1 MTIVATEVNVYERKS
16 TTGNVHYYQYD
27 FRVTMPDGEIYRER
41 RKARGAT
48 SESAARSIGV
58 RRMQDVLRNGPK
70 GRRGSQVP
78 TVADFAPKWLAW
90 GKSVGRQKWSTLH
103 NKEVLLR
110 NHLIPLIGNLRL
122 NEITGK
128 TLGKIAEDRAYLEPG
143 SLNNVL
149 KYVIAMMRAAHK
161 VPDSGITSKLEIPE
175 KPPLDTETESAWYT
189 EDDIERLV
197 ASASTFNVA
206 ALVLILLAGDAGLRA
221 GEISALRWTDV
232 DFVAGELTVRSN
244 LVRGHEGTPKNGE
257 SRTIPLSARLRRALV
272 QLQAAEGGPR
282 PCAPSRGWQQHDDRL
297 ATLDPSSRRNVR
309 RNPGLR
315 YARTPPWIRLT
326 ADEWGGGWKSRHAA
340 PGAQEALHDRALRA
354 QRRRA
359 QPQRDRASD
368 TRLGSPA
375 TTTNERTNER
385 PHPAGLWALV
395 RSFTRLEARSYAIGH
410 GFFSDPTVIVGSM
423 LVNLRMSTQSTPMS
437 WISVSPESFMNS
449 YPRLTK
455 NGFFQV
461 VMAKAL
467 NLRLAKA

>member
-272 QLQAAEGGPR
+272 QLQAAEGGRGRVLHREDGSNMTIDSQRSILRRVATYAGTPAYGMHALR
-282 PCAPSRGWQQHDDRL
+282 HGFGSRLMNGGAGGKVVMRL
-297 ATLDPSSRRNVR
+297 LGHKKLSTTERYVHSADEHSRNVIER
-309 RNPGLR
+309 LIPG
-315 YARTPPWIRLT
+315 
-326 ADEWGGGWKSRHAA
+326 
-340 PGAQEALHDRALRA
+340 
-354 QRRRA
+354 
-359 QPQRDRASD
+359 
-368 TRLGSPA
+368 
-375 TTTNERTNER
+375 
-385 PHPAGLWALV
+385 
-395 RSFTRLEARSYAIGH
+395 
-410 GFFSDPTVIVGSM
+410 
-423 LVNLRMSTQSTPMS
+423 
-437 WISVSPESFMNS
+437 
-449 YPRLTK
+449 
-455 NGFFQV
+455 
-461 VMAKAL
+461 
-467 NLRLAKA
+467 